1 MQTHDDNQHQL
12 ESAKRFMDRLKQR
25 AEQNKGKSQI
35 TAGRESEEALC
46 VWTHGEVQVRHMP
59 DDEQGI
65 LRISIGGGQTPV
77 PLNYCVIRGGVG
89 QCIELLEK
97 AIAALKASP

>member
-1 MQTHDDNQHQL
+1 MQTHEDFQH
-12 ESAKRFMDRLKQR
+12 SSFMERLKQR
-25 AEQNKGKSQI
+25 AEQAKGRSKI
-35 TAGRESEEALC
+35 TAGTDDEEPLAK
-46 VWTHGEVQVRHMP
+46 WKHGDIHVKHLP

-89 QCIELLEK
+89 QCIELLKK
-97 AIAALKASP
+97 AIEALRAAP